1 MKNRKK
7 LIMTWVVLTLCLF
20 LSACALTESESE
32 SVGETYEIYYSN
44 KDATNLVGEQS
55 TFLETDT
62 TELVR
67 QMLEKIYTQPKNVEI
82 IPVIQEE
89 MLLDFALVEKQVT
102 INMSTAYKEL
112 DTALEVL
119 ARAAIVSTLTQ
130 LQGVD
135 FVSITVQ
142 GEPLLDVLGN
152 PVGVMSKEL
161 FIKNA
166 GEEINSYDKVK
177 MTLYFANE
185 QGDGL
190 IEINRTL
197 AYQNIVSME
206 KLVVEQIIA
215 GPSNGESYPTM
226 NPETNVI
233 SATIKDGVCYVNLD
247 ETFLTQPYNVSAE
260 VTIYSIVNSLVELSN
275 VNKVQISIEGKNN
288 LSYREQ
294 IDLMTLFERNLDL
307 LK

>member
-20 LSACALTESESE
+20 LSACALTEPESE

-82 IPVIQEE
+82 IPVIREE

-215 GPSNGESYPTM
+215 GPSNEESYPTM

>member
-67 QMLEKIYTQPKNVEI
+67 QMLEKIYTQPKNVET

>member
-82 IPVIQEE
+82 IPVIREE

-102 INMSTAYKEL
+102 INMSTAYKDL

-152 PVGVMSKEL
+152 PVGVMPKEL

-215 GPSNGESYPTM
+215 GPSNEESYPTM

>member
-7 LIMTWVVLTLCLF
+7 LIMTWVVLILCLF

-82 IPVIQEE
+82 IPVVREE

-112 DTALEVL
+112 DTAGEVL
-119 ARAAIVSTLTQ
+119 ARVAIVSTLTQ

-215 GPSNGESYPTM
+215 GPSNEESYPTI